1 MKPVTLEQLFEA
13 VSTAI
18 DGMSEFE
25 CMARV
30 ALQRQRR
37 KRQAK
42 QTPSPYQR
50 RVQVRRP
57 ENHLEAQ

>member
-1 MKPVTLEQLFEA
+1 MKPVTPEQLFEA

-30 ALQRQRR
+30 ALQRR

-42 QTPSPYQR
+42 QTPSLYQR